1 MQGTARAT
9 LDTVDTEEFLKKEIA
24 RKNFIR
30 AVTLAQGLN
39 WPKDE
44 VRHLQVLALRQ
55 MACEY
60 RNTAATHRL
69 AQEWEF
75 SRAELQKLLT
85 EALKEYETSTDK
97 TRSDTCY
104 DIASGRYLPLRE
116 WIERFLNTS
125 KL

>member
-1 MQGTARAT
+1 
-9 LDTVDTEEFLKKEIA
+9 
-24 RKNFIR
+24 
-30 AVTLAQGLN
+30 
-39 WPKDE
+39 
-44 VRHLQVLALRQ
+44 

-60 RNTAATHRL
+60 RNAAATRRL

-75 SRAELQKLLT
+75 SRTELEKLLT
-85 EALKEYETSTDK
+85 EAPKEHESSTDK

-116 WIERFLNTS
+116 WIERLLSTS